1 MSLIN
6 KMLQDLDARGGAGD
20 DALRQQQLHGVGG
33 QARDKR
39 PLVIGGALV
48 LTAVVVGGGWMGWQY
63 LQSHRA
69 AEQQAPAQAATPI
82 KAPQAAAA
90 STPATAAAVAPTPVP
105 AAAIAPAPEP
115 AVAAAPATAPVTAAA
130 PVPAMAAAPTPVPAD
145 APPAARESAPT
156 RSRAQAQAP
165 ALATSGAER
174 GSSARRLAASDV
186 AATPEASAVEAAPR
200 KSAVAVRAERKA
212 SRQASADNPAGVG
225 TITHD
230 ISPQQM
236 AENTYRRALVALQE
250 GRVSAA
256 LADLDRALEID
267 PRNEAARQ
275 TNISLLLE
283 NKRSDDAIRQLR
295 LALGIDPRQPGLA
308 MVLARLQLEKGGP
321 ALETLM
327 TTLPYAGNN
336 AEYQAF
342 LAGVLQRQLRH
353 TEAAQYYR
361 AALTLAPQNGVW
373 WMGLGIS
380 LQADMHLPEAREAY
394 RRARL
399 SNGLSPELQAFID
412 RKIESLPH

>member
-20 DALRQQQLHGVGG
+20 GALRQQQLHAAGG
-33 QARDKR
+33 QAGDRR
-39 PLVIGGALV
+39 PLLIGGALV
-48 LTAVVVGGGWMGWQY
+48 LATVVLGGGWYGWEYWQAR
-63 LQSHRA
+63 RA
-69 AEQQAPAQAATPI
+69 AAQPLVVAAAPVKARAPAAVAVQAPVQVQALDQAPAP
-82 KAPQAAAA
+82 
-90 STPATAAAVAPTPVP
+90 AAV
-105 AAAIAPAPEP
+105 ER
-115 AVAAAPATAPVTAAA
+115 APATAPAAA
-130 PVPAMAAAPTPVPAD
+130 KVK
-145 APPAARESAPT
+145 
-156 RSRAQAQAP
+156 
-165 ALATSGAER
+165 
-174 GSSARRLAASDV
+174 V
-186 AATPEASAVEAAPR
+186 AAMPEAEPAEAAPR
-200 KSAVAVRAERKA
+200 KPAAAPAERKPA
-212 SRQASADNPAGVG
+212 RQVAPRGADDTAGVG

-230 ISPQQM
+230 INPQQM
-236 AENTYRRALVALQE
+236 AENTYRRALLALQE
-250 GRVSAA
+250 GRISAA

-283 NKRSDDAIRQLR
+283 QKRNDDAARQLR

-327 TTLPYAGNN
+327 TTLPYAGSS
-336 AEYQAF
+336 ADYLAF
-342 LAGVLQRQLRH
+342 LAGVLQREQRH

-361 AALTLAPQNGVW
+361 EALTLAPRNGVW

-394 RRARL
+394 RRARA

-412 RKIESLPH
+412 RKLDSLSR

>member
-1 MSLIN
+1 
-6 KMLQDLDARGGAGD
+6 MLQDLDARGGAGD

-48 LTAVVVGGGWMGWQY
+48 LTAVVVGGGWFGWQY
-63 LQSHRA
+63 SQSHRA
-69 AEQQAPAQAATPI
+69 AAPQAPALAAAPV
-82 KAPQAAAA
+82 KAPQ
-90 STPATAAAVAPTPVP
+90 
-105 AAAIAPAPEP
+105 
-115 AVAAAPATAPVTAAA
+115 VAAAPAPAPAPAAA
-130 PVPAMAAAPTPVPAD
+130 PTTTPEPAAAPAPAVAAAPTPVPAD
-145 APPAARESAPT
+145 APPAARESAPK
-156 RSRAQAQAP
+156 RSRAQAPPA
-165 ALATSGAER
+165 ALATSDAP
-174 GSSARRLAASDV
+174 
-186 AATPEASAVEAAPR
+186 ATPETDAVEAAPR
-200 KSAVAVRAERKA
+200 KLAAAARAERKA
-212 SRQASADNPAGVG
+212 SRQAGAGTAAGEG

-236 AENTYRRALVALQE
+236 AENAYRRALVALQE

-283 NKRSDDAIRQLR
+283 NKRNDDAIRQLR

-342 LAGVLQRQLRH
+342 LAGVLQRQQRH

-394 RRARL
+394 RRARV

>member
-20 DALRQQQLHGVGG
+20 AGLRQQQLHGVGG

-48 LTAVVVGGGWMGWQY
+48 LTAVVVGGGWFGWQY
-63 LQSHRA
+63 SQSHRA
-69 AEQQAPAQAATPI
+69 ASQAPVLAASPI

-90 STPATAAAVAPTPVP
+90 STPAP
-105 AAAIAPAPEP
+105 AAAAAPTPEP
-115 AVAAAPATAPVTAAA
+115 AVAAAPTAAPVTAAA
-130 PVPAMAAAPTPVPAD
+130 PMPGPAD
-145 APPAARESAPT
+145 APPAARESART
-156 RSRAQAQAP
+156 RSRAPAPAP
-165 ALATSGAER
+165 ALATSGAEH
-174 GSSARRLAASDV
+174 GSSAGRLAASDV
-186 AATPEASAVEAAPR
+186 AATPEAGAVEAAPR
-200 KSAVAVRAERKA
+200 KPAIAARAERKA
-212 SRQASADNPAGVG
+212 SRQAAGDNPAGVG

-283 NKRSDDAIRQLR
+283 NKRNDDAIRQLR

-342 LAGVLQRQLRH
+342 LAGVLQRQQRH

-394 RRARL
+394 RRARV

>member
-20 DALRQQQLHGVGG
+20 GAMRQQQLHAVGG
-33 QARDKR
+33 QVRDKR
-39 PLVIGGALV
+39 PLVIGGVLV
-48 LTAVVVGGGWMGWQY
+48 LATVVVGGGWYGWEYWQA
-63 LQSHRA
+63 HRA
-69 AEQQAPAQAATPI
+69 AAAPPVVVAAAPI
-82 KAPQAAAA
+82 KAPA
-90 STPATAAAVAPTPVP
+90 PAAVPVQ
-105 AAAIAPAPEP
+105 
-115 AVAAAPATAPVTAAA
+115 T
-130 PVPAMAAAPTPVPAD
+130 
-145 APPAARESAPT
+145 S
-156 RSRAQAQAP
+156 AQAQAVGQAP
-165 ALATSGAER
+165 APTAVER
-174 GSSARRLAASDV
+174 APSAAPAAAKVKV
-186 AATPEASAVEAAPR
+186 AALPEAEPAEAAPR
-200 KSAVAVRAERKA
+200 KPVAAPAERKPA
-212 SRQASADNPAGVG
+212 RQAAPRDANDTAGVG

-250 GRVSAA
+250 GRISAA

-283 NKRSDDAIRQLR
+283 QKRNDDAVRQLR

-327 TTLPYAGNN
+327 TTLPYAGSS

-342 LAGVLQRQLRH
+342 LAGVLQREQRH

-361 AALTLAPQNGVW
+361 EALKLAPRNGVW

-394 RRARL
+394 RRARA

-412 RKIESLPH
+412 RKIDSLSR